1 MNRSR
6 NQEEPMKEPP
16 DIAVDRWV
24 HQELAR
30 SYNGVLEEEIPEQL
44 IRLLG
49 SLETTYSDR
58 SRD

>member
-1 MNRSR
+1 
-6 NQEEPMKEPP
+6 MKEPP

-49 SLETTYSDR
+49 SLETTYSNR